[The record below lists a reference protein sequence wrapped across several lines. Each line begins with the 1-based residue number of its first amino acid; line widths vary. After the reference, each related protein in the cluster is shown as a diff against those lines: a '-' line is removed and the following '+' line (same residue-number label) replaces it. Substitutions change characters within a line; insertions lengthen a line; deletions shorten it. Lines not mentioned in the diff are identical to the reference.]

1 MRNIANI
8 LQSQYKH
15 TATIKRNVETETAYG
30 ETIANNVDDDDNV
43 PIYTDIKCYCSQQ
56 QSKISQGITNNIDY
70 TVKLF
75 TMPNYDIK
83 TGDVITV
90 TFENNQQRT
99 YKTGEPLL
107 YLTHQEIALIRNT
120 EA

>member
-15 TATIKRNVETETAYG
+15 TATIKRYTTTETEYG

-43 PIYTDIKCYCSQQ
+43 PIYTDIKCHCSQQ
-56 QSKISQGITNNIDY
+56 QSKTKQDITNNIDY
-70 TVKLF
+70 VVKLF
-75 TMPNYDIK
+75 TMPSFDILA
-83 TGDVITV
+83 GDVIEV
-90 TFENNQQRT
+90 TFENKQKRT
-99 YKTGEPLL
+99 YKAGEPLWYLSHIEVPL
-107 YLTHQEIALIRNT
+107 YRDT